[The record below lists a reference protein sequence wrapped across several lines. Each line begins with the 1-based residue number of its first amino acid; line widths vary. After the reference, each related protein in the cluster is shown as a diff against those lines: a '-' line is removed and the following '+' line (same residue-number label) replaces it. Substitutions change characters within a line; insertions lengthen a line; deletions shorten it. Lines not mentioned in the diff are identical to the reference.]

1 MNMLAARYY
10 GKEDIRVER
19 INMPLPQAGEVLVKV
34 AVCGICGSDLR
45 TYSRGSSLSDLPVP
59 RTLGHEF
66 AGTVAALGEG
76 VTGFSIGDRV
86 SAAPASSCGECYYCR
101 KGMPTLCLDT
111 LDFGTTQAGAFA
123 EYVII
128 PAPILRQG
136 GLVKIS
142 DEIPI
147 EKGSMLEPL
156 GTCVRGLITQAN
168 LQPGESVVIIGDGP
182 IGGIQVMLSKYL
194 GAEKVICVGHH
205 DDRLSYAKKWG
216 ADVTIH
222 SGKEDMSAVILNET
236 DGMGADLVV
245 VSVPS
250 AKIIEDACAL
260 VRGGGRL
267 VIFGG
272 VPKGDTVTL
281 DPNIIHYK
289 EVELMGTYNCT
300 AQEFK
305 SAVEIANHIPLEE
318 LISKTVTLEN
328 IREGFSTLAK
338 REAMKVLVTMQESY

>member
-1 MNMLAARYY
+1 MKMLSARYY
-10 GKEDIRVER
+10 GKEDIRVEK
-19 INMPLPQAGEVLVKV
+19 INMPLPQTGEVLVKV

-45 TYSRGSSLSDLPVP
+45 TFSRGSSLSDLPVP

-66 AGTVAALGEG
+66 AGTVAALGES

-86 SAAPASSCGECYYCR
+86 SATPASSCGECYYCR
-101 KGMPTLCLDT
+101 KEMPTLCLDT

-128 PAPILRQG
+128 PAPIIQQD

-142 DEIPI
+142 DEISI
-147 EKGSMLEPL
+147 EKASMLEPL
-156 GTCVRGLITQAN
+156 GTCVRGLITQAD

-194 GAEKVICVGHH
+194 GSKKIICAGHH

-216 ADVTIH
+216 ADITIN
-222 SGKEDMSAVILNET
+222 SGKENMVEVILNET

-250 AKIIEDACAL
+250 AKIIEDACTL

-272 VPKGDTVTL
+272 VPIGNTVTL

-289 EVELMGTYNCT
+289 EVKLMGTYNCT
-300 AQEFK
+300 PQEFK
-305 SAVEIANHIPLEE
+305 NAVKIANHIPLEE
-318 LISKTVTLEN
+318 LISTTVTLEN

-338 REAMKVLVTMQESY
+338 RQAMKVLVTMQESY